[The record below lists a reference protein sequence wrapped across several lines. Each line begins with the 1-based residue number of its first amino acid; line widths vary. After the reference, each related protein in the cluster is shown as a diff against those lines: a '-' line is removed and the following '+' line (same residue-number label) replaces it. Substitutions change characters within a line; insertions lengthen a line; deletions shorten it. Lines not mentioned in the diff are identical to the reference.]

1 MEHLSGGDI
10 LIRALK
16 DVGVTHLWGYPGGAA
31 LHIYDAIYRQEDV
44 VHLLVRHEQ
53 AAVHAADGFSRATGE
68 VGTALVTS
76 GPGATNAITGIATA
90 YMDSIPLVV
99 ISGQVP
105 SSKIGQD
112 AFQETDMVGVSRP
125 IVKHSFLVT
134 KAEDIASTIA
144 KAYYIASTGRPGPIV
159 VDIPKDVTEPNR
171 KVLYEFPSDVKMR
184 SYQPSDKG
192 HRGQIKRA
200 VKTLLEAKRPVIYTG
215 GGIVIDN
222 ASEQL
227 TAVARKLNFPVTN
240 TLMGLGGFPG
250 TDKQF
255 MGMLGMHGTFEANTA
270 MHHADVIF
278 AVGARFDDRVTNE
291 IEKFCPMATIIH
303 VDIDPTS
310 VSKNVVA
317 DIPIV
322 GTCNS
327 VLKEVMLLLEQ
338 SSIEQDHDAL
348 KNWWE
353 QIDEWRQANGLYTA
367 SRYEESSGDIIKPQD
382 VIKMLYKVTKGKAI
396 VTSDVGQ
403 HQMFAAQYY
412 LFDHPRQWINSGGL
426 GTMGFGLP
434 SAMGAK
440 FAFPDTDVACVTGEG
455 SIQMCI
461 QELSAC
467 SQHNLPV
474 KIINLN
480 NAALGMV
487 RQWQD
492 MQYNSR
498 YSQSVYEES
507 LPDFVALAESYGHV
521 GMKVTNFDELE
532 DKMRECFAMKDRVV
546 FMDICVDRSEHVYP
560 MHMPGGSMRDLWLS
574 KTERT

>member
-144 KAYYIASTGRPGPIV
+144 KAYYIASTGRPGPVV

-184 SYQPSDKG
+184 SYQPSNKG

-327 VLKEVMLLLEQ
+327 VLREVMLLLEQ
-338 SSIEQDHDAL
+338 SSIEQDHEAL

-521 GMKVTNFDELE
+521 GMKITNFDELE